1 MNEQDTTQ
9 DDKSANITHNFF
21 IAGVQ
26 FHQLH
31 RVLNLLEEGDAFE
44 LVPEPTNK
52 YDSNAVRIEYNTS
65 DDQVMCG
72 YVPKKFSAEV
82 SAMITIG
89 KRLECKIETLT
100 PGAKPWEQ
108 CKVTI
113 REVKNV

>member
-1 MNEQDTTQ
+1 MNEQDTTK
-9 DDKSANITHNFF
+9 DDKSASITHNFF

-31 RVLNLLEEGDAFE
+31 KLLNLIESGDTFE

-52 YDSNAVRIEYNTS
+52 YDPNAVRIEYNTS
-65 DDQVMCG
+65 NEQIMCG

-89 KRLECKIETLT
+89 KRLECKIEEIN
-100 PGAKPWEQ
+100 PGSNPWEQ
-108 CKVTI
+108 CRVI
-113 REVKNV
+113 IEEVK